1 MKVFAIILLL
11 VINSVFVYLIYDP
24 TKSITE
30 NLTPPNTITKELQS
44 LTFGDYILKIQETVP
59 RNNPSTVGTI
69 HGEIDNEVTK
79 TKKVIFSYPNSN
91 ELLPPK
97 LSKITDSLALASLA
111 SDHSC
116 NETNI
121 YYPINPITSQTAK
134 IQLIKNCQTNS
145 FDLFI
150 NDQKVS
156 FEIDKNGC
164 DVNLCKDNQASCL
177 KATPH
182 LKSLSTTSKKILLNE
197 PLFCDISTSGT
208 DFFPNLKIRLDGWN
222 AEINHLYF
230 TLIVAKAKAINQ
242 GRDDEV
248 YNMLTYY
255 FDTETNELVPS
266 SSVPTNLFPFE

>member
-1 MKVFAIILLL
+1 MKALVLILFFAINLFFIYL
-11 VINSVFVYLIYDP
+11 VYDP
-24 TKSITE
+24 NKSLKE
-30 NLTPPNTITKELQS
+30 NLSPHSTTSKEIQN
-44 LTFGDYILKIQETVP
+44 LTFNNYILKIQEIVP
-59 RNNPSTVGTI
+59 INNPSALGTI
-69 HGEIDNEVTK
+69 NGEIYNKITK
-79 TKKVIFSYPNSN
+79 TKKVIFSYPNSS

-97 LSKITDSLALASLA
+97 INKISDSLALASLT

-121 YYPINPITSQTAK
+121 YYPINPGTSQTAK
-134 IQLIKNCQTNS
+134 IQLIKNCQANYS
-145 FDLFI
+145 DLFI
-150 NDQKVS
+150 NDQKIT

-164 DVNLCKDNQASCL
+164 DINLCRDNQTSCL
-177 KATPH
+177 KTTPH
-182 LKSLSTTSKKILLNE
+182 LKSLSTTNKKILLDE

-230 TLIVAKAKAINQ
+230 TLIVAKANAINQ

-255 FDTETNELVPS
+255 FDTETNELIPS